1 MEFNNGRMV
10 CRDLEVGQFFP
21 RSLSDSELKSSIISD
36 RCFHESATMHRFGAA
51 ERETGR
57 NSSPRR
63 LRNVRIWFLLLVL
76 NLFCQGVE
84 PFEVKGDTNE
94 IPLAF
99 NCVQPA

>member
-1 MEFNNGRMV
+1 MNLPQCIG
-10 CRDLEVGQFFP
+10 
-21 RSLSDSELKSSIISD
+21 SEQLK
-36 RCFHESATMHRFGAA
+36 RKQA
-51 ERETGR
+51 EIPALKG
-57 NSSPRR
+57 
-63 LRNVRIWFLLLVL
+63 LRTVQIWFLLLVL

>member
-1 MEFNNGRMV
+1 MS
-10 CRDLEVGQFFP
+10 
-21 RSLSDSELKSSIISD
+21 RSLSDWELKSSIISHGFFMNLPH
-36 RCFHESATMHRFGAA
+36 CTGSEQLKGKQA
-51 ERETGR
+51 EIPALED
-57 NSSPRR
+57 